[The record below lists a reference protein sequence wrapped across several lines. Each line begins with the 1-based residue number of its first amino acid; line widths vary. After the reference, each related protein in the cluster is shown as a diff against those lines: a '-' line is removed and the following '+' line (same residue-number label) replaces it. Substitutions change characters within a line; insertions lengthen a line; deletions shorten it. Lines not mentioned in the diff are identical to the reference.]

1 MHPFVRRD
9 LPPFRQLDH
18 AHRRGVTALPAKDA
32 SNFQIGVSRG
42 RRMASSGKLARVFFK
57 PAKAA
62 QDALANRWRWLF
74 RAAAQADRQ
83 RATMAAGSGQ
93 SDCGGV
99 PGWKTGQTRRIL
111 AA

>member
-1 MHPFVRRD
+1 
-9 LPPFRQLDH
+9 
-18 AHRRGVTALPAKDA
+18 
-32 SNFQIGVSRG
+32 
-42 RRMASSGKLARVFFK
+42 
-57 PAKAA
+57 
-62 QDALANRWRWLF
+62 LF

-83 RATMAAGSGQ
+83 RATMTAGSGQ